1 MSRFRLSPA
10 GQVAYRSPP
19 PPSSLFVCIVDAS
32 RDISPRKPTALALV
46 LVMLAKRRA
55 RRISAIHYL
64 LPISSRTRSNGML
77 NFDER
82 ECVRNF
88 FAIANAMQHCAKPAP
103 TLIVHEIAILQ
114 VIKILDVD
122 GIYVFICSEIYLK
135 NKIVKYILELFFF
148 SHVIMYFVEFSL
160 RKIIIELSIFSRKK
174 W

>member
-10 GQVAYRSPP
+10 GQVAYRTPLSL

-55 RRISAIHYL
+55 RRVSAIHYL

-82 ECVRNF
+82 ECVCNF
-88 FAIANAMQHCAKPAP
+88 FAIANAMQHCAKPMP

-114 VIKILDVD
+114 VIKLLDVN
-122 GIYVFICSEIYLK
+122 GICAFICSEIYFEK
-135 NKIVKYILELFFF
+135 QDCKIYIRDFFF
-148 SHVIMYFVEFSL
+148 SYETTYFVEFS
-160 RKIIIELSIFSRKK
+160 FT
-174 W
+174 